1 MHKKSKR
8 IYLSPPDLT
17 NLEIDFVVAAMQS
30 GWVSSQGPDVK
41 IFEQE
46 MATFCESKNAVSLS
60 SGTAAIHLGLMALGV
75 KSGDQVVVPT
85 LTFAATAFAVSYI
98 GAHPVFIDSELE
110 SWNLDPTLL
119 EEYLK
124 DCEKNNKFPSA
135 IIVVDVFGK
144 TCDYTR
150 ILEIA
155 KKYDIKVLADSAEA
169 LGAFH
174 QNKPAGSLG
183 DISIVSF
190 NGNKIMTTSGG
201 GMLLTNNDNFAQKVR
216 FWSNQS
222 RESFAWYEHNE
233 IGFNYR
239 MSNILAALGNA
250 QLKRLPEML
259 SRRLQIRNLYEK
271 YLDHVDGLQ
280 VKKDPYWGKS
290 NNWLTTIRIDTKL
303 FPNGSTR
310 IREFLETENIESR
323 PIWKPMHRQPVF
335 KKEKSVLNGVSETL
349 FNEGLCLPSGSNL
362 SDEDVVR
369 ISKLILSN
377 LLK

>member
-1 MHKKSKR
+1 M
-8 IYLSPPDLT
+8 
-17 NLEIDFVVAAMQS
+17 
-30 GWVSSQGPDVK
+30 
-41 IFEQE
+41 
-46 MATFCESKNAVSLS
+46 
-60 SGTAAIHLGLMALGV
+60 
-75 KSGDQVVVPT
+75 
-85 LTFAATAFAVSYI
+85 
-98 GAHPVFIDSELE
+98 
-110 SWNLDPTLL
+110 
-119 EEYLK
+119 
-124 DCEKNNKFPSA
+124 
-135 IIVVDVFGK
+135 
-144 TCDYTR
+144 
-150 ILEIA
+150 
-155 KKYDIKVLADSAEA
+155 
-169 LGAFH
+169 
-174 QNKPAGSLG
+174 
-183 DISIVSF
+183 
-190 NGNKIMTTSGG
+190 
-201 GMLLTNNDNFAQKVR
+201 R

-239 MSNILAALGNA
+239 MSNLLAALGNA

-271 YLDHVDGLQ
+271 YLGHVDGLQ

-303 FPNGSTR
+303 YPNGSTQ

-362 SDEDVVR
+362 SDEDVDR

>member
-1 MHKKSKR
+1 MHNNLKR

-17 NLEIDFVVAAMQS
+17 DLEIDFVVAAMQS

-46 MATFCESKNAVSLS
+46 MAKFCESKNAVSLS
-60 SGTAAIHLGLMALGV
+60 SGTAAIHLGLIALGV

-110 SWNLDPTLL
+110 SWNLDPSLL

-124 DCEKNNKFPSA
+124 SCEKSKKFPSA
-135 IIVVDVFGK
+135 IVVVDVFGK

-155 KKYDIKVLADSAEA
+155 EKYDIKVLADSAEA

-201 GMLLTNNDNFAQKVR
+201 GMLLTNNDSFAQKVR

-271 YLDHVDGLQ
+271 YLGHVDGLQ

-303 FPNGSTR
+303 YPNGSNQ

-362 SDEDVVR
+362 SDEDVDR